1 MKKAAV
7 IGVFILAWQPQS
19 YAMSLQEFL
28 KAVEANN
35 KTVQAL
41 QTSSEATE
49 LAAQAGDLELVPQLT
64 AEAAHINDK
73 SPLGQYAMLGSTET
87 KTSSYSLGL
96 AKRFSTGTAVN
107 LTASAFEVQNTGLS
121 APTSATFSKF
131 GLGSLGIGLSQS
143 LWKNFFGEATRLRW
157 QRQEAATSAATGQY
171 NLQKKMLLVGAEAAY
186 WDYLYAKENQK
197 ISQSSLERS
206 KRIES
211 WTSRRVGD
219 GISERADLYSS
230 QALVAARKLQLVS
243 AEDDLSAAKRKIRD
257 YLEYSE
263 DKALPEMTGDI
274 SKPRALNSMVDG
286 KGSRVVALEAYLSS
300 LEAKARSIE
309 AQETEDSLRPDLVL
323 SGSYNTNGYDT
334 DVPAAMQK
342 WTQTDRPTTKV
353 ALKFVYQ
360 FDMAPKRAAKDAA
373 RKGAAA
379 AKLISERKM
388 LDSESSWIEINRRY
402 SEMNKRIEAAS
413 EISRLQTAAAKAQSD
428 LFNKGRSITA
438 NVISAEED
446 AANAELNLVKLKSEQ
461 RKMEAQGRMF
471 VVVEEK

>member
-7 IGVFILAWQPQS
+7 IGVLLLVWQPPS

-28 KAVEANN
+28 KAVESNN

-49 LAAQAGDLELVPQLT
+49 LAAEAGDLELVPQLT

-73 SPLGQYAMLGSTET
+73 SPLGQFATLGSSET
-87 KTSSYSLGL
+87 KTTSYSMAL

-107 LTASAFEVQNTGLS
+107 LTAATYEIQNTGLS
-121 APTSATFSKF
+121 SPQFAQFSKF
-131 GLGSLGIGLSQS
+131 GVGSLGLGLSQS

-157 QRQEAATSAATGQY
+157 ERQRSATLAATGQY
-171 NLQKKMLLVGAEAAY
+171 NLQKKMLLIGAEAAY

-197 ISQSSLERS
+197 ISLSSLERS
-206 KRIES
+206 KRIEN
-211 WTSRRVGD
+211 WTSRRVND
-219 GISERADLYSS
+219 GISDRADLYSA

-243 AEDDLSAAKRKIRD
+243 AEDDLAAAKRRIRD
-257 YLEYSE
+257 YLEYDE
-263 DKALPEMTGDI
+263 GKALPEMTGDI
-274 SKPRALNSMVDG
+274 SKARALNSMVEG
-286 KGSRVVALEAYLSS
+286 QGSRVVALDAYLSA
-300 LEAKARSIE
+300 LEAKARSLE

-323 SGSYNTNGYDT
+323 SGSYNTNAFDA
-334 DVPAAMQK
+334 DMPAAMQK
-342 WTQTDRPTTKV
+342 WTETDRPTTKV

-402 SEMNKRIEAAS
+402 SEMNKRVEAAS
-413 EISRLQTAAAKAQSD
+413 EISKLQTAAAKAQSD